1 MLIDF
6 VPLADL
12 LSLSWM
18 HFSQVQV
25 CITATLIFLAYPP
38 AFGDTGQKDEGRL
51 LVTLCS
57 CEQEVSLHSHKGSVA
72 IVTNAA
78 PVQCWKGSTNTWWAL

>member
-6 VPLADL
+6 VLLADL

-18 HFSQVQV
+18 HFLQVKV

-38 AFGDTGQKDEGRL
+38 AFGGMGQKNEGRL
-51 LVTLCS
+51 SLTLCS
-57 CEQEVSLHSHKGSVA
+57 CEQEVSLQSHESSVV
-72 IVTNAA
+72 IVINAA
-78 PVQCWKGSTNTWWAL
+78 PVQCWEGSTNTWWAL